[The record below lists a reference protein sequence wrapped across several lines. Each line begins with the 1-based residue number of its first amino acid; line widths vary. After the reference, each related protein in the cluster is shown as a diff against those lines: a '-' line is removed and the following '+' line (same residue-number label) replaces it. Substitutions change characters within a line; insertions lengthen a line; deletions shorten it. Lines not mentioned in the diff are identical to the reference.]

1 MKTRFQHL
9 AETHQ
14 KALNNKVENRR
25 KFTITCKPKAAGSK
39 EKEVDYIEPFK
50 FYSADEACITR
61 SQRKQAKAVKYKL
74 FCVNKSKWVSI
85 LNLNSL
91 VDQSKI
97 AFWESESE
105 LGVENVKSTY
115 YHF

>member
-1 MKTRFQHL
+1 M

-14 KALNNKVENRR
+14 KALNHKVENKK
-25 KFTITCKPKAAGSK
+25 KFTITCKPKVAGSK

-61 SQRKQAKAVKYKL
+61 SQLKQAKAVKYKL

-91 VDQSKI
+91 VDQRKI
-97 AFWESESE
+97 AFWESQSE
-105 LGVENVKSTY
+105 FRVDDVKSEY